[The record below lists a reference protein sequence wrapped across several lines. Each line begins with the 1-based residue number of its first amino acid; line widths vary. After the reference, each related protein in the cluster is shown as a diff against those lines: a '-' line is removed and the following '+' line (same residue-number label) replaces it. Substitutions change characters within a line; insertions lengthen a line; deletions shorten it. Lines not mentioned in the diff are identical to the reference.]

1 MLKIMKIKKINIMK
15 YRIIED
21 VCNVEDTV
29 TKEVY
34 KVTYFIVQVKFLFF
48 WINVKEFIDEDIE
61 YSRNCAED
69 LLDKLIEEI

>member
-1 MLKIMKIKKINIMK
+1 MKIKKINIMK

-21 VCNVEDTV
+21 VCNVEDTI
-29 TKEVY
+29 TGEVS

-48 WINVKEFIDEDIE
+48 WVNVKKFIDEDTE

-69 LLDKLIEEI
+69 LLDKLVEEI

>member
-1 MLKIMKIKKINIMK
+1 MK

-21 VCNVEDTV
+21 VCNVEDNITG
-29 TKEVY
+29 EVS

-48 WINVKEFIDEDIE
+48 WINVKEFIDEDTE

-69 LLDKLIEEI
+69 LLDKLVEKI

>member
-1 MLKIMKIKKINIMK
+1 MKIKKINIMK

-21 VCNVEDTV
+21 VCNVEDTI
-29 TKEVY
+29 TGEVC
-34 KVTYFIVQVKFLFF
+34 KFIYFIVQVKFLFF

-69 LLDKLIEEI
+69 LLDKLVEEI

>member
-1 MLKIMKIKKINIMK
+1 MK

-21 VCNVEDTV
+21 VCNVENTI
-29 TKEVY
+29 TGEVS

-48 WINVKEFIDEDIE
+48 WINVKEFIDEDTE
-61 YSRNCAED
+61 YSKNCAED

>member
-1 MLKIMKIKKINIMK
+1 MK

-21 VCNVEDTV
+21 VCNVEDNITG
-29 TKEVY
+29 EVS

-48 WINVKEFIDEDIE
+48 WINIKEFIDEDIE

-69 LLDKLIEEI
+69 LLDKLVEDI

>member
-21 VCNVEDTV
+21 VCNVEDTI
-29 TKEVY
+29 TGEVS

-48 WINVKEFIDEDIE
+48 WVNVKKFIDEDTE
-61 YSRNCAED
+61 YSKNCAED
-69 LLDKLIEEI
+69 LLDKLVEEI

>member
-1 MLKIMKIKKINIMK
+1 MK

-21 VCNVEDTV
+21 VCNVENNITG
-29 TKEVY
+29 EVS

-69 LLDKLIEEI
+69 LLDKLVEEI

>member
-1 MLKIMKIKKINIMK
+1 MK

-21 VCNVEDTV
+21 VCNVEDNITG
-29 TKEVY
+29 EVSE
-34 KVTYFIVQVKFLFF
+34 VTYFIVQVKFLFF

-69 LLDKLIEEI
+69 LLDKLVEEI